1 MANFDFITDGP
12 LRRSLESDLRE
23 LTACHEVGAWKA
35 VLVLAGSIIEAIL
48 IEHLVSSQNIGAD
61 AAYAKDLGKLIELC
75 KQQAILSN
83 KAIELSAI
91 IRSYRNLIHP
101 GRLLRLAE
109 GADEH
114 GATIAKSVIE
124 IVVNEVSEK
133 KRSSYGYTAE
143 QVVRKVKQ
151 DPSSISIAEH
161 LLRETPAD
169 EIKRL
174 LLDVLPTFYLQL
186 SESDDRDDASCAKR
200 LGRVYRIALEISD
213 AQVRKLVGAKYVS
226 VIKEESETTVRNY
239 ELGLFRGSDRK
250 YIDEKDQPLVVAHFL
265 ATMRQRMTEEVAEA
279 AQGITEALDERLLK
293 EFLRIISATLVRDRP
308 ANIRAHPAATLLDYE
323 AWKTHESSNKLLPII
338 QELNEEHK
346 WSGEQ
351 TKRILEEME
360 MIVRVPF

>member
-151 DPSSISIAEH
+151 DPS
-161 LLRETPAD
+161 
-169 EIKRL
+169 
-174 LLDVLPTFYLQL
+174 
-186 SESDDRDDASCAKR
+186 C
-200 LGRVYRIALEISD
+200 
-213 AQVRKLVGAKYVS
+213 
-226 VIKEESETTVRNY
+226 
-239 ELGLFRGSDRK
+239 
-250 YIDEKDQPLVVAHFL
+250 
-265 ATMRQRMTEEVAEA
+265 
-279 AQGITEALDERLLK
+279 
-293 EFLRIISATLVRDRP
+293 
-308 ANIRAHPAATLLDYE
+308 
-323 AWKTHESSNKLLPII
+323 
-338 QELNEEHK
+338 
-346 WSGEQ
+346 
-351 TKRILEEME
+351 
-360 MIVRVPF
+360 